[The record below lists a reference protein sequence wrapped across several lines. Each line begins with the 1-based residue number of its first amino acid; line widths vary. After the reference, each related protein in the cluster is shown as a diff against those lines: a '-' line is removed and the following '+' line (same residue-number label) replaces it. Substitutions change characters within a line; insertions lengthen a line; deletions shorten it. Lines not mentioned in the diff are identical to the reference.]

1 MSRTRHTLLA
11 ALLALGSC
19 AFPVDSE
26 TAVPVVDAVD
36 IDVYERDV
44 HPLLEASC
52 ATLDCHGGDRRP
64 LQLFAETGR
73 RLRADYRG
81 ALVQPDELVA
91 NVHALRTIDVG
102 EPDLDRGMLLRKP
115 LARSAGGAHHVG
127 GDLWASRQ
135 HPGYVCLR
143 AFLAREGDTP
153 AAHQAC
159 VDAYELVKLRDR
171 EPL

>member
-1 MSRTRHTLLA
+1 MSRTHLALLA

-19 AFPVDSE
+19 AFPLDSE
-26 TAVPVVDAVD
+26 TAVPVDSVDF
-36 IDVYERDV
+36 DVYARDV

-73 RLRADYRG
+73 RLRAHYRG
-81 ALVQPDELVA
+81 ELVQPDELRA
-91 NVHALRTIDVG
+91 NVYALRTIDMG
-102 EPDLDRGMLLRKP
+102 ESDLDRGMLLLKP

-127 GDLWASRQ
+127 GELWASRQ

-143 AFLAREGDTP
+143 AFLAREGD
-153 AAHQAC
+153 ASGARQAC